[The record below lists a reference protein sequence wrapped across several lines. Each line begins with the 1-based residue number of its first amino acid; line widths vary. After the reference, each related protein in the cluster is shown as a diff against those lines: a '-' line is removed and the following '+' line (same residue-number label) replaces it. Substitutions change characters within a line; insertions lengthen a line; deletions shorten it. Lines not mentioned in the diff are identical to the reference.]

1 MPGKKRKK
9 TKRVRDRRW
18 DAASDTFSG
27 EPVRAEGAGEDEA
40 EDQLQTA
47 IDASEANGLV
57 VSPYGNLAYVWV
69 EGAEHLCRVW
79 DSIGRAVSLAPGDE
93 VAVRFEHG
101 EGHVIG
107 VARRRTR
114 LSRLAGAKG
123 QRYEQVVAANVD
135 RLIIATAAARPRFKP
150 GIVDRYLVCAQAGGV
165 EPVLCV
171 NKMDL
176 VDEPPTELEAYQET
190 GFPVILT
197 SCEDGR
203 GLDEFRQ
210 ALEGQFSVLAGA
222 SGVGKSSLLNA
233 LEPSLDIETREVSHF
248 NEKGRH
254 TTTTARLYAFNNIRI
269 IDTPGIRKLG
279 ISGVSPEELAFYFP
293 EIEPH
298 ARACKFRDCTH
309 TCEPGCAVLEAVE
322 NGDIPQQRYGS
333 YLRIRESMEG

>member
-9 TKRVRDRRW
+9 KKRVRDRQW
-18 DAASDTFSG
+18 DATSDTFSG
-27 EPVRAEGAGEDEA
+27 EPVRAEGAGEEE
-40 EDQLQTA
+40 EDQLQSA

-69 EGAEHLCRVW
+69 DGAEHLCRVW

-101 EGHVIG
+101 EGQVTG
-107 VARRRTR
+107 LAPRRTR

-123 QRYEQVVAANVD
+123 QRYEQVVAANID
-135 RLIIATAAARPRFKP
+135 RLIIATAAARPKFKR
-150 GIVDRYLVCAQAGGV
+150 GIVDRYMICAQAGGV

-176 VDEPPTELEAYQET
+176 VKNEPDELHPYREL
-190 GFPVILT
+190 GIPILLT

-203 GLDEFRQ
+203 GLDDLRQ
-210 ALEGQFSVLAGA
+210 ALEGRFSVLAGA

-233 LEPSLDIETREVSHF
+233 LEPSLNIETQEVSNF

-254 TTTTARLYAFNNIRI
+254 TTTTARLYTFNNIRI

-293 EIEPH
+293 EIEPYAH
-298 ARACKFRDCTH
+298 ACKFRDCTH